1 MLNSIVAGGTDQ
13 GSKSLSY
20 YLTCTST
27 TSTTGTFLADMA
39 KPLVDLKNS
48 VTSAAGVGTTITGSL
63 TPACATVVKANSD
76 FSTGNST
83 LITGLNSGVY
93 ALSLVIED
101 ALSCTGV
108 KNLFECVH
116 VLTAP
121 RPSRHKERSNPD

>member
-20 YLTCTST
+20 YLTCTAT
-27 TSTTGTFLADMA
+27 TATTGTFLADMA
-39 KPLVDLKNS
+39 SPLASLK
-48 VTSAAGVGTTITGSL
+48 TSASDAAGVATTITNSL
-63 TPACATVVKANSD
+63 PAACATYLKADSA

-83 LITGLNSGVY
+83 LVTGLNSGVY

-108 KNLFECVH
+108 KNLFECVR

-121 RPSRHKERSNPD
+121 RPSRHNEGQNPD